1 MFSQV
6 IGLEQSC
13 NFLKQTIEKK
23 QLSTS
28 YLFVGPTGRGKSFL
42 ASNLAKA
49 ILCKQETACQT
60 CPSCQLFEEHSHPD
74 FLVIKA
80 KNNFIQLEQI
90 QELKTKISLFPAVSK
105 KRLILIKNVEKM
117 NLESGNAF
125 LKVLEEPP
133 KNNYFVLTT
142 TGERMVLQTIV
153 SRCHKIYFPEFS
165 DTELKQLLAKN
176 MTQKDCLW
184 MVPFYKTGLKK
195 DWLDNYEKIVQLRK
209 QLWESLSSFN
219 FFLATKLLDQSQNW
233 AKDTYMFF
241 AALNFVA
248 AFFYDLR
255 ILSLSRATSNIDN
268 ANQLLYCEDLKE
280 QTRSALKLYD
290 LAKIPDFFDSLVVTE
305 KNLQSFANKNLGWA
319 AVVIGIKK
327 LLV

>member
-90 QELKTKISLFPAVSK
+90 QELKTKISLFPAFSK
-105 KRLILIKNVEKM
+105 KRLILIKNINRAM
-117 NLESGNAF
+117 F
-125 LKVLEEPP
+125 
-133 KNNYFVLTT
+133 F
-142 TGERMVLQTIV
+142 
-153 SRCHKIYFPEFS
+153 
-165 DTELKQLLAKN
+165 
-176 MTQKDCLW
+176 
-184 MVPFYKTGLKK
+184 FYGLF
-195 DWLDNYEKIVQLRK
+195 EKITTLFQANYLRK
-209 QLWESLSSFN
+209 HCLER
-219 FFLATKLLDQSQNW
+219 K
-233 AKDTYMFF
+233 
-241 AALNFVA
+241 
-248 AFFYDLR
+248 
-255 ILSLSRATSNIDN
+255 
-268 ANQLLYCEDLKE
+268 
-280 QTRSALKLYD
+280 
-290 LAKIPDFFDSLVVTE
+290 
-305 KNLQSFANKNLGWA
+305 
-319 AVVIGIKK
+319 
-327 LLV
+327 